1 MKIIFFFFK
10 IDFAFFFYNA
20 LKQIKHNMSLS
31 CLNNDM
37 LINKNLYTDL
47 INNLKLFVSK
57 YNKNQIK
64 KQQITKQNL
73 KNYTDPYFEL
83 LEKIE
88 VQLKEIDGEF
98 DFQVVFIK
106 ENPDLSADFIDIRKN
121 FYRRIK
127 AQLKKK

>member
-1 MKIIFFFFK
+1 
-10 IDFAFFFYNA
+10 
-20 LKQIKHNMSLS
+20 
-31 CLNNDM
+31 M

-88 VQLKEIDGEF
+88 VQLKEMDGEF
-98 DFQVVFIK
+98 DFQVDLIK
-106 ENPDLSADFIDIRKN
+106 ENTKLSADFIDIRKN

-127 AQLKKK
+127 AQLKK

>member
-1 MKIIFFFFK
+1 
-10 IDFAFFFYNA
+10 
-20 LKQIKHNMSLS
+20 
-31 CLNNDM
+31 M